1 MNDSA
6 LKGFAERFR
15 DILDELDDFADDDDM
30 DELNAQLEDSIY
42 LLECAQA
49 DDDEDV
55 ADALDEIASLAEE
68 YGAYIEDYPE
78 MAQSVRALEMA
89 VDMARKNI

>member
-30 DELNAQLEDSIY
+30 DELNAQL
-42 LLECAQA
+42 QA
-49 DDDEDV
+49 VQRLYRKE
-55 ADALDEIASLAEE
+55 ESL
-68 YGAYIEDYPE
+68 
-78 MAQSVRALEMA
+78 
-89 VDMARKNI
+89 

>member
-42 LLECAQA
+42 LLECAQT

-55 ADALDEIASLAEE
+55 ADALDEIASLTEE